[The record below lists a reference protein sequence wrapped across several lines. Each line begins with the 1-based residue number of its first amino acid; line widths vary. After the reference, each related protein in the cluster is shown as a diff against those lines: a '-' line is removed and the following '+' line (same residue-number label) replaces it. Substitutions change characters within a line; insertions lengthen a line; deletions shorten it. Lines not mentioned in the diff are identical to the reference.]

1 MFSLIG
7 IIGAIIFGAIIG
19 ALARLIMPGKQNI
32 SVLWTIVLGTVG
44 VFIGSLIANSFGI
57 ADTSSGEVIKWGL
70 AIVIAIITTILEIF
84 IYLGITGR
92 K

>member
-1 MFSLIG
+1 MFSLTG
-7 IIGAIIFGAIIG
+7 IIGTIIFGAIIG

-44 VFIGSLIANSFGI
+44 VFIGGLIANSLGI
-57 ADTSSGEVIKWGL
+57 ANTSSGEVIKWVL
-70 AIVIAIITTILEIF
+70 SLVVAVITTILGIF
-84 IYLGITGR
+84 IYLGVAGR

>member
-1 MFSLIG
+1 MFSLTG
-7 IIGAIIFGAIIG
+7 IIGTIIFGAIIG
-19 ALARLIMPGKQNI
+19 ALARLIMPGRQNI

-44 VFIGSLIANSFGI
+44 VFIGGLIANSLGI
-57 ADTSSGEVIKWGL
+57 ANTSSGEVIKWVL
-70 AIVIAIITTILEIF
+70 SIVVAVITTILGIF

>member
-1 MFSLIG
+1 MFSLTG
-7 IIGAIIFGAIIG
+7 IIGTIIFGAIIG
-19 ALARLIMPGKQNI
+19 ALARLIMPGRQNI

-44 VFIGSLIANSFGI
+44 VFIGGLIANSLGI
-57 ADTSSGEVIKWGL
+57 ANTSSGEVIKWVL
-70 AIVIAIITTILEIF
+70 SIVVAIITTILGIF

>member
-1 MFSLIG
+1 MFSLTG
-7 IIGAIIFGAIIG
+7 IIGTIIFGAIIG
-19 ALARLIMPGKQNI
+19 ALTRLIMPGKQNI

-44 VFIGSLIANSFGI
+44 VFIGGLIANSLGI
-57 ADTSSGEVIKWGL
+57 ANTSSGEVIKWVL
-70 AIVIAIITTILEIF
+70 SIVVAVITTILGIF

>member
-32 SVLWTIVLGTVG
+32 SVLWTIVLGMVG
-44 VFIGSLIANSFGI
+44 AVVGRIVAGFFGVAVTPGI
-57 ADTSSGEVIKWGL
+57 DWIRWGL
-70 AIVIAIITTILEIF
+70 SIVAAMIAIS
-84 IYLGITGR
+84 IYLAVTGR

>member
-1 MFSLIG
+1 MFSLTG
-7 IIGAIIFGAIIG
+7 IIGTIIFGAIIG

-44 VFIGSLIANSFGI
+44 VFIGGLIANSLGI
-57 ADTSSGEVIKWGL
+57 ANTSSGEVIKWVL
-70 AIVIAIITTILEIF
+70 SIVVAVITTILGIF

>member
-1 MFSLIG
+1 MFSLTG
-7 IIGAIIFGAIIG
+7 IIGTIIFGAIIG

-44 VFIGSLIANSFGI
+44 VFIGGLIANSLGI
-57 ADTSSGEVIKWGL
+57 ANTSSGEVIKWGL

-84 IYLGITGR
+84 IYLGVTGR

>member
-1 MFSLIG
+1 MFSRTG
-7 IIGAIIFGAIIG
+7 IIGTIIFGAIIG
-19 ALARLIMPGKQNI
+19 ALARLIMPGRQNI

-44 VFIGSLIANSFGI
+44 VFIGGLIANSLGI
-57 ADTSSGEVIKWGL
+57 ANTSSGEVIKWVL
-70 AIVIAIITTILEIF
+70 SIVVAVITTILGIF

>member
-1 MFSLIG
+1 MFSLTG
-7 IIGAIIFGAIIG
+7 IIGTIIFGAIIG
-19 ALARLIMPGKQNI
+19 ALARLIMPGRQNI

-44 VFIGSLIANSFGI
+44 VFIGGLIANSLGI
-57 ADTSSGEVIKWGL
+57 ANTSSGEAIKWAL
-70 AIVIAIITTILEIF
+70 SIVVAVITTILGIF